1 MKYVIFLGDGMADLP
16 VPALGGKTPL
26 EAAAHPAMDRMARD
40 GLLGLARTVPPHLP
54 VGSDIANLA
63 VLGYDPQR
71 YYSGRSPFEAISM
84 GVELAP
90 EDVTYRCNLVTVS
103 NAAHIADARMLDYSA
118 GEIDSGSARPLI
130 RAMQERFGNPRL
142 EFHAGI
148 SYRHCLVLRGGRTGT
163 QLTPPHDITGKPL
176 KGHFPGGENGQLLR
190 EMIDYSYRS
199 LAHLPVNKQ
208 RVAAELPPANA
219 VWFWGE
225 GRKPQLPLFQDKFGV
240 RGGMIS
246 AVDLLHGIGKSAGL
260 ESIPVAGITGNFH
273 TDFAAKGKAAI
284 AALERGLDFVYIH
297 VEAADECGH
306 RGQVQEKVWSIEQI
320 DRHIVGP
327 VLCALDAFGEDYAAL
342 LMPDHPTPLELLTHT
357 HDPVPFALYR
367 KGGSGNGALGYTEAH
382 AASTGLLVDPAFTLM
397 DRLIQR

>member
-26 EAAAHPAMDRMARD
+26 EEANHPAMDRMAQN
-40 GLLGLARTVPPHLP
+40 GLLGLARTVPSDMP

-63 VLGYDPQR
+63 VLGYDPKR

-103 NAAHIADARMLDYSA
+103 GAAHIADAAMLDYSA
-118 GEIDSGSARPLI
+118 GEIDSDSARPLI
-130 RAMQERFGNPRL
+130 AAMQERFGNPRL

-163 QLTPPHDITGKPL
+163 ELTPPHDITGQPL
-176 KGHFPGGENGQLLR
+176 KGCFPAGENGDLLR
-190 EMIDYSYRS
+190 EMINYSYRA

-208 RVAAELPPANA
+208 RVAAGLAPANA

-225 GRKPQLPLFQDKFGV
+225 GRKPNLPLFRDKYDV
-240 RGGMIS
+240 RGGIIS
-246 AVDLLHGIGKSAGL
+246 AVDLLHGIGKCAGL

-273 TDFAAKGKAAI
+273 TDFAAKGNAAI
-284 AALERGLDFVYIH
+284 AALRGGLDFVYIH
-297 VEAADECGH
+297 VEAPDECGH
-306 RGQVQEKVWSIEQI
+306 HGQVREKIWSIEQI
-320 DRHIVGP
+320 DQHIVAP
-327 VLCALDAFGEDYAAL
+327 VLSALDDSGEDYAAL
-342 LMPDHPTPLELLTHT
+342 LLPDHPTPLERLTHT

-367 KGGSGNGALGYTEAH
+367 KGAGGSAVPRYTEAN
-382 AASTGLLVDPAFTLM
+382 AAATGLFVEQAFTLM
-397 DRLIQR
+397 DQLLK